1 MGAET
6 LEEDEMSSENKL
18 LKQYCE
24 SKRIITQAMEDHQL
38 VLFVGA
44 GASMAAGMPSWSDAV
59 RTIADR
65 LSITHEQLDYL
76 RIPQYYYNA
85 RGKKEYTQ
93 LMREI
98 FKHGDY
104 LTKHEIHDKIIAFN
118 TETIITTNYDHL
130 IEQAAEDNSQIL
142 SVVSKDADLPYR
154 KGGKE
159 LIKMHGDFEN
169 DNFVLKEDDYL
180 SYSRNFKLIENYV
193 KSLIGTK
200 VVLFVGYSFSDPDL
214 KLIFSW
220 VKDILGGDFQRAY
233 LIESGKEYDV
243 NEEEYFRNF
252 GINLLYASIQLQ
264 GKYTP
269 YNLTNNLLLMLE
281 WLLYKENT
289 DKLTILYSE
298 LKPFIS
304 MRYACQK
311 YIRDAFY
318 KVGIITDGGI
328 LRLDDIYSG
337 ASPDIKN
344 IFVALAYGQWV
355 RMGRAIHLQAPLLS
369 VLSPNAQS
377 KSASENEIYQK
388 KNNSRVERYFR
399 DFKNQGNKFKRE
411 IAGILNVISKSNITA
426 FKGYLAK
433 TDGNLDGGPFYI
445 PTISAPVPKWMEYV
459 NIFDFNRL
467 KTVADDNMN
476 HLSET
481 NPDLY
486 MEQGYIQFILEDY
499 HLSYNC
505 YKNAKRIFYKC
516 HEYVKFFVA
525 EFNRYLLGKIIIRN
539 GVFYGIAKSDVEVI
553 RREVESMNLDRIFNS
568 LPDLGETNRALKDLY
583 TFNVA
588 YSLFQDAYIS
598 SEKVTEQAKTKYSLF
613 VGEAAFS
620 GMRERI
626 FDYYNYISFNLLPVN
641 NYSEHIN
648 IFRVYFQSIISS
660 AMVTDKDSDG
670 LQEKFESI
678 HPKALEAFD
687 ILVGLK
693 FVEQN
698 VIAKLLLESPI
709 NIPLAPDAIKYLEIV
724 TSNCGKR
731 TVKSILT
738 RDNIFWKIIT
748 ILSKSI
754 LSETIVKVALKKMCE
769 IAQGMDYRVHA
780 TEIIG
785 FISNAHKQRQ
795 LSGGLELLNEFTCNI
810 FEFLER
816 NKSETSLLQRLLF
829 ELLCIS
835 KEQGQV
841 FDRDDLIKP
850 LVSEESRLL
859 CATIYPVVGERSKKI
874 INDAYSNW
882 KMNSGDKRFEFY
894 YALVNNGII
903 KPDAQA
909 EKEIY
914 DYYNKTNYDDSK
926 FEGTISL
933 PVRNYSDFLYC
944 LLDLSV
950 KGLII
955 DRESCRELIKARKV
969 IGADWLMDY
978 KGYDYSKFDI
988 NWLIICSD
996 KLLDV
1001 ICNDTDVRDKIRQCV
1016 EKAYIAGNVDQ
1027 RVVDI
1032 YFAHLT

>member
-1 MGAET
+1 
-6 LEEDEMSSENKL
+6 MSNENKL

-44 GASMAAGMPSWSDAV
+44 GASIAAGMPSWSDAV

-200 VVLFVGYSFSDPDL
+200 VVLFVGYSFNDPDL

-220 VKDILGGDFQRAY
+220 VKEILGGDFQRAY

-264 GKYTP
+264 GEYISR
-269 YNLTNNLLLMLE
+269 NLTNNLLFMLE
-281 WLLYKENT
+281 WLLSDDDT
-289 DKLTILYSE
+289 DKLAIVYNE

-311 YIRDAFY
+311 YLDDAFY
-318 KVGIITDGGI
+318 KIGIRTGGRFI
-328 LRLDDIYSG
+328 KLDDIYSG
-337 ASPDIKN
+337 ANHDSKN
-344 IFVALAYGQWV
+344 VFAALAYEQWES
-355 RMGRAIHLQAPLLS
+355 MGKEIHFEEQMLS
-369 VLSPNAQS
+369 VLFPHAGST
-377 KSASENEIYQK
+377 SASETEIYQK
-388 KNNSRVERYFR
+388 KNNSRVEEYFR
-399 DFKNQGNKFKRE
+399 DFEDQGKKSKQK
-411 IAGILNVISKSNITA
+411 ILGILNVLSKSNIIA
-426 FKGYLAK
+426 FQGYLAK
-433 TDGNLDGGPFYI
+433 SDGKSGGEPFYI
-445 PTISAPVPKWMEYV
+445 PTRSRPVPAWMKYV
-459 NIFDFNRL
+459 NTFDFNRL

-539 GVFYGIAKSDVEVI
+539 GVFYGIAKSDVEII
-553 RREVESMNLDRIFNS
+553 RSEVESMNLNRIFNS
-568 LPDLGETNRALKDLY
+568 LPDLGENNRALKDLY

-588 YSLFQDAYIS
+588 YSLFQDAYVS
-598 SEKVTEQAKTKYSLF
+598 SEKVTEQAKTKYLLF

-626 FDYYNYISFNLLPVN
+626 YDYYNYISLNLLPVN
-641 NYSEHIN
+641 NHSEHIN

-660 AMVTDKDSDG
+660 AMVTDRDSDG
-670 LQEKFESI
+670 LLEKSKSI
-678 HPKALEAFD
+678 HPKELEVFD

-693 FVEQN
+693 FVDQN
-698 VIAKLLLESPI
+698 VIYKMLSEYPI
-709 NIPLAPDAIKYLEIV
+709 NLPLSLEAINYLEVVI
-724 TSNCGKR
+724 SNCGKR
-731 TVKSILT
+731 TVKRFFSK
-738 RDNIFWKIIT
+738 DNIFWKVIT
-748 ILSKSI
+748 ILSKST
-754 LSETIVKVALKKMCE
+754 LSETVVEGALKKLCE
-769 IAQGMDYRVHA
+769 IAEGRDFRMHSA
-780 TEIIG
+780 EIIG
-785 FISNAHKQRQ
+785 FINNAHKQKQ
-795 LSGGLELLNEFTCNI
+795 LLNGLESLNEFICNI
-810 FEFLER
+810 FIFLDK
-816 NKSETSLLQRLLF
+816 NKSESLMLQSLLFNLLW
-829 ELLCIS
+829 IS
-835 KEQGQV
+835 KEQGKI

-850 LVSEESRLL
+850 LVSDESRLL
-859 CATIYPVVGERSKKI
+859 CAVIYSVIGERSKKI
-874 INDAYSNW
+874 INDACSNW

-903 KPDAQA
+903 KPNEQA

-914 DYYNKTNYDDSK
+914 DYYNKTNYGDSK

-933 PVRNYSDFLYC
+933 PVRNYGDFLYC
-944 LLDLSV
+944 LLDLYV

-988 NWLIICSD
+988 NWLTICSD
-996 KLLDV
+996 KLLGD

-1016 EKAYIAGNVDQ
+1016 EKAYIAGKVDR